1 MYVLKGFANHA
12 LLANNTPGSNN
23 AIGEISNGSL
33 TYSKELGQY
42 VNAVAPNVT
51 LISFLSARDGTAIPI
66 DADFAT
72 RSMTIIEWIYNLAL
86 TESGQMFADVF
97 LTQVLAAFQGKASN
111 FQCGAIVSDA
121 AGHYI
126 PEWVSWSDSLDTTD
140 SSNFVRIWFADASF
154 AAQYDEFSIVVVPPI
169 TPLDDFFKTGAA
181 VEAEVNA
188 VTISQLVA
196 NAQAA
201 KNGFPET
208 IMRTDAYNWNDP
220 LQPTHL
226 VPTQWTVL
234 IYGLAGN
241 NVDSIKDA
249 LVTYI
254 LANTSHTQAEWTQIF
269 PDIFKRTEVTLVPN
283 WGNYAIPNRLVE
295 DGIYSPLAN
304 MTATLAQLTS
314 YCSSYPTVHIN
325 AHAAAFGHPYKSM
338 AVAAVGSDQN
348 RNNLY
353 ELVQIFPDFIAV
365 SSQSTDFARMSQ
377 DTQGWAELLEQML
390 IVAETMGPFTSIP
403 AGMTR
408 LTRNNQLFI
417 VASYDNIHYLVA
429 AKYNFPTPS

>member
-23 AIGEISNGSL
+23 AIGEISNQSL
-33 TYSKELGQY
+33 TYSRELGQY

-51 LISFLSARDGTAIPI
+51 LISFLSARDGTSIPI

-72 RSMTIIEWIYNLAL
+72 RTMTIIEWIYNLAL

-97 LTQVLAAFQGKASN
+97 LNQILTAFQGKASN

-121 AGHYI
+121 AGHFI
-126 PEWVSWSDSLDTTD
+126 PEWVSWSDTVDTTD
-140 SSNFVRIWFADASF
+140 TSNFVRIWFADASF
-154 AAQYDEFSIVVVPPI
+154 SAQYDEFAIVVVPPI
-169 TPLDDFFKTGAA
+169 TPLDDFFKTGSA

-188 VTISQLVA
+188 VTMSQLVA

-208 IMRTDAYNWNDP
+208 LMRTDEYDWHDP

-234 IYGLAGN
+234 IYGVAGN
-241 NVDSIKDA
+241 NIDSIKDA
-249 LVTYI
+249 LVAYI
-254 LANTSHTQAEWTQIF
+254 MANTSHTQAEWTQIF

-283 WGNYAIPNRLVE
+283 WGNYAIPNRQV
-295 DGIYSPLAN
+295 DAGIYSPFAN
-304 MTATLAQLTS
+304 LTAENAQLTA
-314 YCSSYPTVHIN
+314 YASSYPTAHIN
-325 AHAAAFGHPYKSM
+325 AHGHVFGHPYKSL
-338 AVAAVGSDQN
+338 AIGAIGSDQN
-348 RNNLY
+348 RDNLY
-353 ELVQIFPDFIAV
+353 ELAQIFPDFIAV

-377 DTQGWAELLEQML
+377 NTQGWAELLEQLL
-390 IVAETMGPFTSIP
+390 IAAESMGPFTSLP

-408 LTRNNQLFI
+408 LTRNGLLYV
-417 VASYDNIHYLVA
+417 VASYGNIHYLVA
-429 AKYNFPTPS
+429 AKYNFPQS